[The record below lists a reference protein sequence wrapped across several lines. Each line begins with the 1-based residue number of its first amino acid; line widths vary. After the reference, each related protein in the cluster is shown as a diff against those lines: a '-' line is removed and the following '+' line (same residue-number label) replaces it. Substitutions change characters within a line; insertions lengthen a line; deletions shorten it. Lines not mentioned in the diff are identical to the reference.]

1 MALAT
6 IRPIILLLLF
16 RGFVGL
22 VCCIAGEVLV
32 ICRRLGVE
40 FFQHFSLLGN
50 RVEVYLWLV
59 EANCKYSVVHVVALK
74 QLLNFCLFIDSLS
87 S

>member
-1 MALAT
+1 M
-6 IRPIILLLLF
+6 
-16 RGFVGL
+16 
-22 VCCIAGEVLV
+22 

-40 FFQHFSLLGN
+40 FFQHFSLLGS